1 MHLLKADSHRVMP
14 WKNGKGV
21 TREVASEPLSGD
33 PNGRFLWRISLA
45 TVEGES
51 AFSPFPGIDRTIAVL
66 AGDGMQL
73 TVDGVKQP
81 EMQALCDP
89 FPFSGDSEVSARCL
103 AGPITDLNVMTFR
116 GHAWHRV
123 QRHAFDG
130 YIVLRGVKALSAIV
144 FTGACTVRVDGIE
157 LAAEGEDVLCSI
169 AANVDVHVSAEH
181 GSVIYFIEMEL
192 LP

>member
-1 MHLLKADSHRVMP
+1 MP

-21 TREVASEPLSGD
+21 TREVASEPLPGA
-33 PNGRFLWRISLA
+33 PTGRFLWRISLA

-51 AFSPFPGIDRTIAVL
+51 VFSPFPGIDRTIAVL

-81 EMQALCDP
+81 EMRALANP

-103 AGPITDLNVMTFR
+103 AGPITDLNVMTSR

-123 QRHAFDG
+123 QRYAFDDS
-130 YIVLRGVKALSAIV
+130 IVLGSVKTLSAIV
-144 FTGACTVRVDGIE
+144 FAGACTVRVNGIE
-157 LAAEGEDVLCSI
+157 LAAEEQDVLCSI
-169 AANVDVHVSAEH
+169 AANVNVHLTAEQ
-181 GSVIYFIEMEL
+181 GSIIYFIEMEL